1 MYTKHF
7 IYVYTKEIYMDRN
20 MILTYAVTA
29 LLKTLKKTLKI
40 CVYLDSFFML

>member
-7 IYVYTKEIYMDRN
+7 IYVYAKEIYMDRN

-29 LLKTLKKTLKI
+29 LLKTLDI
-40 CVYLDSFFML
+40 CVY